1 MALHPFDSITPAE
14 LTKAVAILK
23 AYHPGKLLHIKTG
36 EREEPVS
43 KEQSHLESCLT
54 VFCRTKST

>member
-1 MALHPFDSITPAE
+1 MSLHPFDSITPAE

-23 AYHPGKLLHIKTG
+23 SHHAGKLLHIKTG

-43 KEQSHLESCLT
+43 VNVLISLAFLT
-54 VFCRTKST
+54 